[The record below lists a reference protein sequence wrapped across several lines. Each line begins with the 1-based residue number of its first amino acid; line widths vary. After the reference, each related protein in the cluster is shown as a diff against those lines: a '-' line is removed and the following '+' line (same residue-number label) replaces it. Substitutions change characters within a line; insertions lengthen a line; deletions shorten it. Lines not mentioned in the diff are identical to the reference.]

1 MYSEEIVKL
10 MDEIQTELD
19 ELLYYSAFKRQ
30 MLTIESVNLRLKKLS
45 KRVQRLQMQ
54 MLVHGPKHMAED
66 IKKARKKQIQAKN
79 KKNLMARSS
88 IG

>member
-19 ELLYYSAFKRQ
+19 ELLYYSAPKRQ

-79 KKNLMARSS
+79 KR
-88 IG
+88 I